1 MKKHNVQTI
10 KHVIG
15 VLAAEGGGNEIIDHC
30 IRELSALIEE
40 DQLKGY
46 VRLLA
51 RETAR
56 ELQPKIKAVENAVHR
71 VPQREE
77 EFVVDGPAS
86 SDQSDLSDKP
96 DLSGKSGRTAAGS
109 LAEELRHF
117 LKGRENCGERGII
130 SAIFS
135 KFHCKNTELAKVLN
149 IRPNLIAKVK
159 TGLNSP
165 TVAIALAKF
174 MEGK

>member
-1 MKKHNVQTI
+1 MKKRNVQTI

-30 IRELSALIEE
+30 IRELSALIEKDE
-40 DQLKGY
+40 VREY

-56 ELQPKIKAVENAVHR
+56 ELRPKIKAVENAVHR

-86 SDQSDLSDKP
+86 SDQSDLSVQSDKS
-96 DLSGKSGRTAAGS
+96 DRTAAGS

-117 LKGRENCGERGII
+117 LKGRENCGEREII
-130 SAIFS
+130 SAVFD
-135 KFHCKNTELAKVLN
+135 KFHCKNVNLAAVLGVAPN
-149 IRPNLIAKVK
+149 IIAKVK
-159 TGLNSP
+159 MGLCSP
-165 TVAIALAKF
+165 TLANAIRKF
-174 MEGK
+174 TENEK

>member
-1 MKKHNVQTI
+1 MKKHNVQTV

-15 VLAAEGGGNEIIDHC
+15 VLAAEGRGNEVIDHC
-30 IRELSALIEE
+30 IRELSSVIEKDE
-40 DQLKGY
+40 LREY

-56 ELQPKIKAVENAVHR
+56 ELQPKIKAVDNAVHR
-71 VPQREE
+71 VPRMTTEL
-77 EFVVDGPAS
+77 VIDGPVPAS
-86 SDQSDLSDKP
+86 SDLSDLSIQ
-96 DLSGKSGRTAAGS
+96 SGKSDRTAAGF
-109 LAEELRHF
+109 LAEELRNF
-117 LKGRENCGERGII
+117 LKSRENCGEREII
-130 SAIFS
+130 SAIFY

-165 TVAIALAKF
+165 TVAAALKKF
-174 MEGK
+174 TEGK

>member
-30 IRELSALIEE
+30 IRELSALIEKDE
-40 DQLKGY
+40 VREY

-56 ELQPKIKAVENAVHR
+56 ELRPKIKAVENAVHR

-77 EFVVDGPAS
+77 EFVIDGPAP
-86 SDQSDLSDKP
+86 SDQSDLSVQSDK
-96 DLSGKSGRTAAGS
+96 SARTAAES

-117 LKGRENCGERGII
+117 LKGSENCGEREII

-174 MEGK
+174 MEVR

>member
-30 IRELSALIEE
+30 IQELSALIEK
-40 DQLKGY
+40 DDVRDY

-56 ELQPKIKAVENAVHR
+56 ELQPKIEAVDNAVHR

-86 SDQSDLSDKP
+86 SAQSDLSD
-96 DLSGKSGRTAAGS
+96 RTAAGS

-117 LKGRENCGERGII
+117 LKGSENCGEREII
-130 SAIFS
+130 SAIFY

-165 TVAIALAKF
+165 TVAAALKKF
-174 MEGK
+174 TEGK

>member
-1 MKKHNVQTI
+1 MKKRNVQTI

-30 IRELSALIEE
+30 IRELSALIEKDE
-40 DQLKGY
+40 VREY

-56 ELQPKIKAVENAVHR
+56 ELRPKIKAVENAVHR

-86 SDQSDLSDKP
+86 SDQSDLSVQSDKS
-96 DLSGKSGRTAAGS
+96 DRTAAGF

-117 LKGRENCGERGII
+117 LKGRENCGEREII

-135 KFHCKNTELAKVLN
+135 KFRCKNTELAKVLN

-165 TVAIALAKF
+165 TVAAALKKF
-174 MEGK
+174 TEGK

>member
-56 ELQPKIKAVENAVHR
+56 ELRPKIKAVENAVHR
-71 VPQREE
+71 VPRMTTEL
-77 EFVVDGPAS
+77 VVDGPVPAS
-86 SDQSDLSDKP
+86 SDLSVQSDKSD
-96 DLSGKSGRTAAGS
+96 RTAAGS

-117 LKGRENCGERGII
+117 LKNRADHDEREII
-130 SAIFS
+130 SAIFY

-165 TVAIALAKF
+165 TVAAALKKF
-174 MEGK
+174 REGK

>member
-1 MKKHNVQTI
+1 MKKRNVQTI

-30 IRELSALIEE
+30 IRELSALIEKDE
-40 DQLKGY
+40 VREY
-46 VRLLA
+46 IRLLA

-56 ELQPKIKAVENAVHR
+56 ELQPKIEAVDNAVHR
-71 VPQREE
+71 VPRMTTEL
-77 EFVVDGPAS
+77 VIDGPVPAS
-86 SDQSDLSDKP
+86 SDQSDLSDWTDK
-96 DLSGKSGRTAAGS
+96 SGKTAAGS

-117 LKGRENCGERGII
+117 LKGSENCDEREIV
-130 SAIFS
+130 SAIFG
-135 KFHCKNTELAKVLN
+135 KFHCRNVELAKVLN

-165 TVAIALAKF
+165 TVAAALKKF
-174 MEGK
+174 TEGK

>member
-15 VLAAEGGGNEIIDHC
+15 VLAAEGGGNEVIEHC
-30 IRELSALIEE
+30 ISELAAMIGN

-46 VRLLA
+46 VKLLA
-51 RETAR
+51 RQTAQ
-56 ELQPKIKAVENAVHR
+56 ELRPKVEAVDNAVHR
-71 VPQREE
+71 VPRMTTEL
-77 EFVVDGPAS
+77 VIDGPAPDFP
-86 SDQSDLSDKP
+86 DQSDLSVQSDKS
-96 DLSGKSGRTAAGS
+96 DRTAAGF

-117 LKGRENCGERGII
+117 LKGRENCGEREII

-165 TVAIALAKF
+165 TVAAALKKF
-174 MEGK
+174 TEGK